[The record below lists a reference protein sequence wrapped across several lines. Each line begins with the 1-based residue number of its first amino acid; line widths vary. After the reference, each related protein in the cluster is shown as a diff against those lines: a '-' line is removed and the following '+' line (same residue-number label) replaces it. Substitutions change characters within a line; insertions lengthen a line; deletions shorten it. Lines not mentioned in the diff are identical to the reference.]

1 MRAGVTAYFPVNV
14 ARRRCSSIGDG
25 HARQGE
31 GEICGI
37 AVEAAMDTVV
47 VVDLVKGGAPVSP
60 RIESDDFL
68 MTTGSPAR
76 SRTPS
81 G

>member
-1 MRAGVTAYFPVNV
+1 M
-14 ARRRCSSIGDG
+14 S
-25 HARQGE
+25 
-31 GEICGI
+31 
-37 AVEAAMDTVV
+37 TVV

-68 MTTGSPAR
+68 MTDRAPPAR
-76 SRTPS
+76 SRTPT